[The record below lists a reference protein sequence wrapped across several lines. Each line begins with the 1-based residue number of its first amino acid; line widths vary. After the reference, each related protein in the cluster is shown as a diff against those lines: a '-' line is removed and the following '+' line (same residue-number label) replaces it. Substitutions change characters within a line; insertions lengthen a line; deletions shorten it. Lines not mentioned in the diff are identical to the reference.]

1 MIGIYKIT
9 NTLLLILLL
18 ASCTPQKRL
27 ARLVKKNPELIRVD
41 TVTVTDTFTVITPR
55 THIDT
60 FYSIKQ
66 LIDTVRL
73 EKDNLRVIT
82 YLKNDTIYLDAECDT
97 LVIEKIRTVK
107 VPTKTIEVKKEYFWN
122 SRWFRFLF
130 IVIFVAL
137 LIRYLLSKQ

>member
-1 MIGIYKIT
+1 MKYLII
-9 NTLLLILLL
+9 ILLL

-41 TVTVTDTFTVITPR
+41 TVTVTDTFTIITPR
-55 THIDT
+55 TQIDT

-73 EKDNLRVIT
+73 EKENLRILT

-97 LVIEKIRTVK
+97 LVVEKIRTVK
-107 VPTKTIEVKKEYFWN
+107 VPTKTIEVKDESFWQ
-122 SRWFRFLF
+122 SRWFKFLF

>member
-1 MIGIYKIT
+1 MTKY
-9 NTLLLILLL
+9 LLIILLL

-27 ARLVKKNPELIRVD
+27 AKLVKKHPELIRVD
-41 TVTVTDTFTVITPR
+41 TVTVTDTFTVIVPR
-55 THIDT
+55 TQIDT

-66 LIDTVRL
+66 LVDTVRL
-73 EKDNLRVIT
+73 EKENLRVIT
-82 YLKNDTIYLDAECDT
+82 YLKNDTVYLDAECDT

-107 VPTKTIEVKKEYFWN
+107 VPTKTIEVKKENFWD

>member
-1 MIGIYKIT
+1 MKY
-9 NTLLLILLL
+9 LLIILLL

-27 ARLVKKNPELIRVD
+27 ARLVKKNPELIRID

-55 THIDT
+55 TQIDT

-73 EKDNLRVIT
+73 EKENLRVLT
-82 YLKNDTIYLDAECDT
+82 YLKNDTVYLDAECDT

-107 VPTKTIEVKKEYFWN
+107 VPTKTIEVKKDSFWD

-137 LIRYLLSKQ
+137 LVKYLLSKQ

>member
-1 MIGIYKIT
+1 MKY
-9 NTLLLILLL
+9 LLIALLL

-27 ARLVKKNPELIRVD
+27 ARLVKKNPQLIRVD
-41 TVTVTDTFTVITPR
+41 TVTVTDTFTIITPR

-66 LIDTVRL
+66 LIDTVVL
-73 EKDNLRVIT
+73 QKENLKVVT
-82 YLKNDTIYLDAECDT
+82 YLKNDTVYLNAECDT
-97 LVIEKIRTVK
+97 LVVEKIRTVK
-107 VPTKTIEVKKEYFWN
+107 VPTKTIEVKKENFWD

-137 LIRYLLSKQ
+137 LIRWLLSKQ

>member
-1 MIGIYKIT
+1 MKY
-9 NTLLLILLL
+9 LLIILLL
-18 ASCTPQKRL
+18 TSCTPQKRL

-41 TVTVTDTFTVITPR
+41 TVTVTDTFTVITLR

-73 EKDNLRVIT
+73 EKENLRVLT

-107 VPTKTIEVKKEYFWN
+107 VPTKTIEVKKENFWD

>member
-1 MIGIYKIT
+1 MKYLLIA
-9 NTLLLILLL
+9 LLLF
-18 ASCTPQKRL
+18 SCTPQKRL
-27 ARLVKKNPELIRVD
+27 ARLVKKHPELIRVD

-55 THIDT
+55 TQIDT

-73 EKDNLRVIT
+73 EKENLRVLT
-82 YLKNDTIYLDAECDT
+82 YLKNDTIYLDAKCDT
-97 LVIEKIRTVK
+97 IVIEKVRTVK
-107 VPTKTIEVKKEYFWN
+107 VPTKTVEVKDEGFWQ

>member
-1 MIGIYKIT
+1 MKY
-9 NTLLLILLL
+9 LLIILLL

-41 TVTVTDTFTVITPR
+41 TVTVTDTFTVIAPR

-60 FYSIKQ
+60 FYSIKR
-66 LIDTVRL
+66 LVDTVRL
-73 EKDNLRVIT
+73 EKENLKVLT

-97 LVIEKIRTVK
+97 LVIEKVRTVK
-107 VPTKTIEVKKEYFWN
+107 VPAKTIEVKKENFWD

-130 IVIFVAL
+130 IVIFVVL
-137 LIRYLLSKQ
+137 IIRYLLSKQ

>member
-1 MIGIYKIT
+1 MKY
-9 NTLLLILLL
+9 LLIILLL

-27 ARLVKKNPELIRVD
+27 AKLVKKHPELVRVD
-41 TVTVTDTFTVITPR
+41 TITVVDTFTVVTPR
-55 THIDT
+55 TRIDT

-66 LIDTVRL
+66 LIDTVVL
-73 EKDNLRVIT
+73 QKENLKVVT
-82 YLKNDTIYLDAECDT
+82 YLKNDTVYLNAECDT
-97 LVIEKIRTVK
+97 LVIEKVRTVK
-107 VPTKTIEVKKEYFWN
+107 VPAKTIEVKKENFWD

>member
-1 MIGIYKIT
+1 MKY
-9 NTLLLILLL
+9 LLIILLM

-27 ARLVKKNPELIRVD
+27 AKLVKKHPELVRVD
-41 TVTVTDTFTVITPR
+41 TITVVDTFTVVTPR

-73 EKDNLRVIT
+73 EKENLRVIT

-97 LVIEKIRTVK
+97 IVIEKIRTVK
-107 VPTKTIEVKKEYFWN
+107 VPTKTIEVKKENFWQ